1 MKRIGWALVLLMG
14 LSACA
19 TNIPGNRV
27 AKTDWNKLAGAKVAK
42 VNNIKSLIT
51 PGFY

>member
-1 MKRIGWALVLLMG
+1 MKKVALLAVIAVA

-19 TNIPGNRV
+19 QSKAPSSGV
-27 AKTDWNKLAGAKVAK
+27 MDWSNVGGAKVAK